1 MAEPKQGASGLR
13 QGKERCKDLID
24 LLPQIIFEAAK
35 QGSITFLNHA
45 AFQLFGY
52 AQGDFDKGINI
63 FEMLVPEDTDS
74 VNENIERVLSGE
86 SLEAIEYS
94 ARRKDGSTFPVLAYL
109 HPIMHENT
117 VVGIRGIGIDITPE
131 HKKTEAALRE
141 SERYHW
147 DLFYDVSDAIVRR
160 DLEGNIVE
168 ANQAMST
175 LSGYSVDELGRMN
188 ISNFLT
194 REGFNIAMEAQQRQ
208 LEGKGALQRYELEL
222 ARKNATKADIES
234 VTTLV
239 TQNGQPVGVQAIIR
253 DVSKQKRL
261 RENMRF
267 YIAAVTKAQEEERKR
282 IARELHDETAQSLAS
297 LSLDIEAVTRDS
309 EHLSE
314 AVIHSLELA
323 RGKIERVLQGIRRF
337 SHELRPQVLDQL
349 GLIPAV
355 ETLTQELK
363 REGKT
368 DSWLE
373 LIGFERRLSPE
384 AELLLFRIAQEALCN
399 VRKHSQA
406 TEAAV
411 RIEFTKKEVKLR
423 VVDNGR
429 GFELPEILDDFVG
442 TGKLGL
448 IGMRERAQLLGGSFS
463 LKSRPGKGTSVA
475 VEVVA

>member
-1 MAEPKQGASGLR
+1 MAEPKRGASGLR
-13 QGKERCKDLID
+13 QGKERYNDLID
-24 LLPQIIFEAAK
+24 SLPQIIFEADK
-35 QGSITFLNHA
+35 QGSIASLNHA

-63 FEMLVPEDTDS
+63 FEMLVPADTDS

-117 VVGIRGIGIDITPE
+117 VVGIRGIGIDITE
-131 HKKTEAALRE
+131 YKKTEAELRE
-141 SERYHW
+141 SARHHW

-188 ISNFLT
+188 ISKFLT

-222 ARKNATKADIES
+222 VRKNATKADIES

-363 REGKT
+363 GEGKT

-384 AELLLFRIAQEALCN
+384 VEVLLFRIAQEALCN

-411 RIEFTKKEVKLR
+411 RIEFTKKKVKLS
-423 VVDNGR
+423 VFDNGR
-429 GFELPEILDDFVG
+429 GFELPEVLDDFAG
-442 TGKLGL
+442 PGKLGL
-448 IGMRERAQLLGGSFS
+448 IGMRERAQLIGGSFS